1 MRTASLISVGFF
13 TIAFAMFP
21 FGRDG
26 YGRQLGNM
34 SVVVSHDIKRGV
46 SLPVRDMELSTAT
59 KIHLDEPTEMHEW
72 FAQPKSTTS
81 EVEDALLQRAVTA
94 TLSTVS
100 GLNFE
105 GRMANSSSW
114 LQPDANGAVGAT
126 QYVQWVNTNF
136 SIYDKSTGAL
146 IDGPVAGNSL
156 WSALGGAC
164 SATNNGDPIVQYD
177 KAAAR
182 WVFTQ
187 RSIPSGGPN
196 YQCVAVSTTSDAT
209 GTFYLYAFSLP
220 NYFPDYPKLGVWSDA
235 YYLSINLETLSPF
248 HYIGPYICALQR
260 SALLT
265 GASATSQCFQLS
277 SNYIS
282 LLPSDLDGLT
292 APPDGS
298 PDYFIGLGSNSL
310 NLWQFHVNFSI
321 PSQTTLTGPT
331 NIPVSAFNLTCPNQ
345 ACVSQP
351 GTSEQLTT
359 WDDRLMYR
367 FAYRNFG
374 SHESLVA
381 LHSVVVGDRVVP
393 RWYELRSP
401 GNHPYVY
408 QGGAYA
414 PDSNSRWMGSIAM
427 DQLGDMAL
435 GYSVSGSS
443 TYPSIRYT
451 GRLATDPT
459 GTLESENT
467 IMNGSGSEPSVNNW
481 GDYTSMS
488 VDPSDDCT
496 FWYTN
501 EYLASNGS
509 YNWHTRIASF
519 RFSSCP

>member
-1 MRTASLISVGFF
+1 
-13 TIAFAMFP
+13 
-21 FGRDG
+21 
-26 YGRQLGNM
+26 
-34 SVVVSHDIKRGV
+34 VSHEVKHDV
-46 SLPVRDMELSTAT
+46 SPPVRDLKLAITGETDLG
-59 KIHLDEPTEMHEW
+59 EPGESHEW
-72 FAQPKSTTS
+72 FAPPKSIAPQ
-81 EVEDALLQRAVTA
+81 VEGALLQRSGRAP
-94 TLSTVS
+94 LSTIS

-105 GRMANSSSW
+105 GQMANSSSW

-126 QYVQWVNTNF
+126 QYVQWVNTSF

-146 IDGPVAGNSL
+146 IEGPVAGKSL
-156 WSALGGAC
+156 WSGFAGAC
-164 SATNNGDPIVQYD
+164 SMTNNGDPIVEYD

-187 RSIPSGGPN
+187 RSTPSGGPN

-209 GTFYLYAFSLP
+209 GTFYRYAFPLP
-220 NYFPDYPKLGVWSDA
+220 NNFPDYPKLGVWSDG
-235 YYLSINLETLSPF
+235 YYLSINMMFPTAPF
-248 HYIGPYICALQR
+248 NYIGPYVCALQR
-260 SALLT
+260 SAMLT

-277 SNYIS
+277 SNYVS

-292 APPDGS
+292 APPSGS
-298 PDYFIGLGSNSL
+298 PDYFIELGSNSL
-310 NLWQFHVNFSI
+310 NLWQFHVDFSN
-321 PSQTTLTGPT
+321 SSNTTLTGPT
-331 NIPVSAFNLTCPNQ
+331 NIPVSAFNLTCSNQ

-359 WDDRLMYR
+359 WDDRMMYR

-374 SHESLVA
+374 SYESLVA
-381 LHSVVVGDRVVP
+381 LHTVVVGNRVAP

-401 GNHPYVY
+401 GTNPYIY

-427 DQLGDMAL
+427 DQLGDIAF
-435 GYSVSGSS
+435 GYSVSGPS

-496 FWYTN
+496 LHQPISHFKR
-501 EYLASNGS
+501 ESELAHP
-509 YNWHTRIASF
+509 Y
-519 RFSSCP
+519 RFIQIQFVSLVFS